1 MPDVQEQIDTIEA
14 EMVSTNN
21 FNHIRSRAYDV
32 FFVINIMHLYV
43 NCN

>member
-21 FNHIRSRAYDV
+21 FDEVEHMTFS
-32 FFVINIMHLYV
+32 L
-43 NCN
+43 